1 MIKELGGK
9 IRSARE
15 AKGLSQKKLG
25 LILGLSDKAIS
36 SYESSRTYP
45 PLDTLY
51 QIATELDKSIDFF
64 ISKDSNKLD
73 LEIKL
78 QIIDKK
84 LNEINAEFQELLSKI
99 NNQ

>member
-1 MIKELGGK
+1 MIKELGKK

-15 AKGLSQKKLG
+15 LKGLSQKKLG

-51 QIATELDKSIDFF
+51 QIAKELDKSIDYF
-64 ISKDSNKLD
+64 ITKDDSKLD
-73 LEIKL
+73 IEIKL
-78 QIIDKK
+78 QILEKKMDELKKGITELIDQ
-84 LNEINAEFQELLSKI
+84 INKQ
-99 NNQ
+99 